1 MADFSES
8 RYRLRK
14 GDKIVGYMRKVS
26 NDMILYS
33 RDSFWWNG
41 KKMNYEEIDEWTGL
55 RDKNGRTVYELDIVK
70 FKIDPDGPDRE
81 GVILWE
87 ENRQAFGVRDI
98 HSELFIPLVM
108 DGIQMFNERQ
118 LKVFSYLFLNP
129 ELKERL
135 NIRE

>member
-1 MADFSES
+1 MGEFQET

-14 GDKIVGYMRKVS
+14 GEKIMGYMRKVS

-41 KKMNYEEIDEWTGL
+41 RKLSYEEIDEWTGL
-55 RDKNGRTVYELDIVK
+55 RDKNGRTIYEWDIVK
-70 FKIDPDGPDRE
+70 YKVDPDDADQE

-87 ENRQAFGVRDI
+87 ENRQTFGIRDV
-98 HSELFIPLVM
+98 HSELFIPLVIN
-108 DGIQMFNERQ
+108 GLKMFNERQ

-129 ELKERL
+129 ELKEKL
-135 NIRE
+135 NIRD

>member
-1 MADFSES
+1 MVDFSES

-14 GDKIVGYMRKVS
+14 GKKIVGYMRKIS
-26 NDMILYS
+26 DNMILYS

-41 KKMNYEEIDEWTGL
+41 SKMNYEEIDEWTGL
-55 RDKNGRTVYELDIVK
+55 RDKNGRTVYEWDIVYYK
-70 FKIDPDGPDRE
+70 LDPDAADRE

-87 ENRQAFGVRDI
+87 ENRQTFGIRDI
-98 HSELFIPLVM
+98 HSELFIPLAL
-108 DGIQMFNERQ
+108 DGLAMFNERQ

-135 NIRE
+135 GIKD